1 MKFSEVKDL
10 SNTELVKKINEK
22 KNEMFQLKMKHSLG
36 QLANPMQ
43 VRTGRKELAVIM
55 TALQQ
60 KNAESKAVSKE
71 S

>member
-10 SNTELVKKINEK
+10 SSVELVKRINEK

-36 QLANPMQ
+36 QLANPMS
-43 VRTGRKELAVIM
+43 VRTGRKELAVMM
-55 TALQQ
+55 TALGQ
-60 KNAESKAVSKE
+60 KKAEAVVASKE

>member
-10 SNTELVKKINEK
+10 SKVELVKRINEK

-36 QLANPMQ
+36 LLANPLSIRNERREM
-43 VRTGRKELAVIM
+43 AVMM
-55 TALQQ
+55 TALNQ
-60 KNAESKAVSKE
+60 KNAETKE